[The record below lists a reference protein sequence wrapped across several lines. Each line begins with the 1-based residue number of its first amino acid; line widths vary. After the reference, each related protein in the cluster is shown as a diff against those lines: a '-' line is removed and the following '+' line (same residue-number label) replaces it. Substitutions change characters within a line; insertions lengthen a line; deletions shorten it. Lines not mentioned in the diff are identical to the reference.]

1 MGAVKAKIAGI
12 FSLLVGLALAAYC
25 GYVFCDRLSYYGYN
39 VWLLAAF
46 YVLTVV
52 TFSVVCDLV
61 HELAHFAVGRLLK
74 MGTKKPEYRPLGS
87 SSVEVSPRVFKGLR
101 ARMIV
106 TAAAGPFS
114 TLLFVALGVCTL
126 AIPSIPQVYVIVLP
140 YSAFLFLYNALPVEY
155 ACGKSDGLV
164 IKELVKCDDSA
175 RVMLAVLK
183 VQGMVN
189 AGTSLKD
196 VDKSLLFDLPQLAE
210 DDVNFIV
217 LTELRYE
224 YFKALGEEEEAAKYL
239 KRYEEIKCYLPEGY
253 GDR

>member
-1 MGAVKAKIAGI
+1 MNAVKAKIVGI

-39 VWLLAAF
+39 VVLLAAF
-46 YVLTVV
+46 YVLTAV

-61 HELAHFAVGRLLK
+61 HELAHFAVGRALK
-74 MGTKKPEYRPLGS
+74 MGTRAPKYRPLGS
-87 SSVEVSPRVFKGLR
+87 SSVEVNPRVCKGLR
-101 ARMIV
+101 ARMIA
-106 TAAAGPFS
+106 TAAAGPLS

-126 AIPSIPQVYVIVLP
+126 AIPAIPQVYVIVLP
-140 YSAFLFLYNALPVEY
+140 YSAFSFLYNALPVEY
-155 ACGKSDGLV
+155 AGGKNDGLV
-164 IKELVKCDDSA
+164 LKELIKCDDSA

-183 VQGMVN
+183 VQGMIN

-196 VDKSLLFDLPQLAE
+196 VDKSLLFDLPQLPE

-224 YFKALGEEEEAAKYL
+224 YFKAFGDEEEAAKYL
-239 KRYEEIKCYLPEGY
+239 ERYEEIKEYLPEGY
-253 GDR
+253 EDK